1 MQVTIS
7 VAGRFHAF
15 YLAQQ
20 LLKRGYLNRL
30 ITSYPKF
37 EVEKYGIPKSKVS
50 SVVIKEIMTRGWEQ
64 SKLNRIY
71 NPQYLIKEIYD
82 YWASLIYEASDICV
96 AWSGNALHTIRKAKN
111 MGAITILERGSS
123 HMLYQTEILK
133 EEYEKLGLKPQVAHP
148 RVVEKELREYEEAD
162 YISIPSKFVK
172 RTFLEKG
179 IPEEKLVHVPYGVN
193 LEEFKQLQKEDNVF
207 RIIYAGSMSVRKGV
221 HYLLKAYT
229 DLKLPN
235 SELLLVGGLEDE
247 MKPVFSK
254 YDGAFKYINHVPQ
267 RDLHKYYSQGSV
279 FAIMSIEEGL
289 AMVQPQAMACGLPVI
304 CSTNTGGEDII
315 RDGIDGF
322 IIPIRNVEA
331 LKEKLIFLYQNPEIC
346 KAMGQSAKERVSKGF
361 TWDDYGD
368 KMIGEYMRVFGKTKL
383 NVNCHA
389 KV

>member
-96 AWSGNALHTIRKAKN
+96 AWSSNALHTIRKAKN
-111 MGAITILERGSS
+111 MGAITILERNSS

-133 EEYEKLGLKPQVAHP
+133 EEYENLGLKPQVAHP
-148 RVVEKELREYEEAD
+148 RVVEKELQEYEETD

-207 RIIYAGSMSVRKGV
+207 RIIYAGSMSVRKGL

-247 MKPVFSK
+247 MKPFFRK
-254 YDGAFKYINHVPQ
+254 YEDNFKYINHVPQ

-289 AMVQPQAMACGLPVI
+289 ANVQPQAMACGLPVI
-304 CSTNTGGEDII
+304 CTSNTGGEDII

-322 IIPIRNVEA
+322 IIPIRDVEA
-331 LKEKLIFLYQNPEIC
+331 LKEKLIFLYQNQEIC

-368 KMIGEYMRVFGKTKL
+368 KMIKEYKRIL
-383 NVNCHA
+383 A
-389 KV
+389 KSR